1 MSTADGAAAA
11 AVVVAPEP
19 RWGLDRR
26 EAEAR
31 LRRYGPNTLTREQPR
46 SAWLF
51 LGRQFRSGM
60 VWLLLGACGV
70 AALLGEGADAVAI
83 ATIVVL
89 NALVGFLQEYRA
101 DRAVLALRALTAP
114 SARVLRDGVSAVIP
128 ASQVVPGDAL
138 VLEAG
143 DVVAADA
150 RLLSAHALL
159 TLEAALTGEST
170 PVDKQVG
177 ALPDSTPLAERK
189 DRVFMGT
196 SVAAGTA
203 VAEVTATG
211 MDTELGRI
219 AHLVRTAQ
227 EPQTPLQQR
236 LEGVTRMLLVLCV
249 AVGALVAGL
258 GLARGQAGVELL
270 LAAVALA
277 VAAVPE
283 GLPTVVTLALA
294 VGVQRM
300 VKGHVLVR
308 RMQAVEALGA
318 ATVICTDK
326 TGTLTQGIMEVREV
340 WPPESTQR
348 VLEVAAACC
357 DAELGQ
363 GKEAGAG
370 DPTELALLA
379 AARARGVERSD
390 VERERPRVSEQ
401 PFDSERRRMSVLRSD
416 GVLYVKGALEVL
428 LPLCRQVPP
437 GVAEALAALA
447 GRALRVL
454 AVAEGRGPDERD
466 LTLVGLVGLA
476 DPPRP
481 EAVEAVR
488 AAREAGVRTVMITGD
503 HPATALAIAKELGL
517 LREGE
522 APEGIVHARA
532 TAEEK
537 LHIVRG
543 WKARGEVVA
552 MTGDGVNDAPALREA
567 HIGIAM
573 GRTGAEVTREAS
585 DLILTDD
592 NFASIVAA
600 VREGRGIYENIRKTL
615 VYLLAGNAGELV
627 LMLGAS
633 LLGLPL
639 PLLPLHL
646 LWVNLVTDG
655 LPALALV
662 MDPAP
667 PDVMRRPP
675 RRPEEPMLG
684 RREWAAVLATGLL
697 DATVTLGTFLWALEH
712 LSLEEAR
719 TLTFTVLVFCQVLR
733 AFAARSAGMLHWE
746 VGSFTNRALLAV
758 AAGTLALQVALP
770 EVPMLAAFFSLVPL
784 TAAHLVGALGLGLIP
799 VSVLELRKLVPRG
812 RAWSRGRTDAQV

>member
-1 MSTADGAAAA
+1 MSAADGAAAA
-11 AVVVAPEP
+11 AVVAPEP

-416 GVLYVKGALEVL
+416 GVLYVKGALEAL

>member
-1 MSTADGAAAA
+1 MVSAARG
-11 AVVVAPEP
+11 AVVAAVAPEP
-19 RWGLDRR
+19 RWGLGAR

-31 LRRYGPNTLTREQPR
+31 LRQHGPNTLTREQPAP
-46 SAWLF
+46 AWRF
-51 LGRQFRSGM
+51 LARQFRSGM

-114 SARVLRDGVSAVIP
+114 GARVLRDGVSAVIP

-150 RLLSAHALL
+150 RLLTAHALL

-177 ALPDSTPLAERK
+177 ALPDSTPLAERR

-203 VAEVTATG
+203 VAEVMATG

-219 AHLVRTAQ
+219 AHLVRSAQ
-227 EPQTPLQQR
+227 VSQTPLQQR

-258 GLARGQAGVELL
+258 GVMRGESGVALL

-308 RMQAVEALGA
+308 RMQAVETLGS

-326 TGTLTQGIMEVREV
+326 TGTLTLGIMEVREV
-340 WPPESTQR
+340 WPPESAPR

-357 DAELGQ
+357 DAELPAEGL
-363 GKEAGAG
+363 GPGAG
-370 DPTELALLA
+370 DPTELALLV
-379 AARARGVERSD
+379 AARGKGVERAD

-401 PFDSERRRMSVLRSD
+401 PFDSDRRRMSILRSD
-416 GVLYVKGALEVL
+416 GVLYVKGALEAL
-428 LPLCRQVPP
+428 LPLCKQVPP
-437 GVAEALAALA
+437 GVTEALASLA

-454 AVAEGRGPDERD
+454 AVAEGRGPEERD

-481 EAVEAVR
+481 EAVAAVR

-503 HPATALAIAKELGL
+503 HPTTALAIAKELGL

-522 APEGIVHARA
+522 PPEGIVHARA

-537 LHIVRG
+537 LRIVRG

-615 VYLLAGNAGELV
+615 VYLLAGNGGELV

-667 PDVMRRPP
+667 ADVMRRPP
-675 RRPEEPMLG
+675 RRPEAPMLG

-697 DATVTLGTFLWALEH
+697 DASVTLGTFLWALRRM
-712 LSLEEAR
+712 SLEEAR

-733 AFAARSAGMLHWE
+733 AFAARSAGMIHWE
-746 VGSFTNRALLAV
+746 VGSFSNWPLLGV
-758 AAGTLALQVALP
+758 VVGTLALQVALP

-784 TAAHLVGALGLGLIP
+784 DAAHLALALGLGLIP
-799 VSVLELRKLVPRG
+799 VSVLELRKLVARG
-812 RAWSRGRTDAQV
+812 MTRRSRACT

>member
-1 MSTADGAAAA
+1 M
-11 AVVVAPEP
+11 
-19 RWGLDRR
+19 GLGQQ

-31 LRRYGPNTLTREQPR
+31 LRQHGPNTLTREQPA
-46 SAWLF
+46 SAWRF
-51 LGRQFRSGM
+51 LARQFRSGM

-114 SARVLRDGVSAVIP
+114 GARVLRDGVSAVIP

-150 RLLSAHALL
+150 RLLTAHALL

-177 ALPDSTPLAERK
+177 ALPDSTPLAERR

-211 MDTELGRI
+211 METELGRI

-227 EPQTPLQQR
+227 VSQTPLQQR

-258 GLARGQAGVELL
+258 GLMRGESGVALL

-308 RMQAVEALGA
+308 RMQAVETLGS

-326 TGTLTQGIMEVREV
+326 TGTLTLGIMEVREV
-340 WPPESTQR
+340 WPPASAHR

-357 DAELGQ
+357 DAELPARGQ
-363 GKEAGAG
+363 EGPGAG
-370 DPTELALLA
+370 DPTELALLV
-379 AARARGVERSD
+379 AARATGVERAD

-401 PFDSERRRMSVLRSD
+401 PFDSDRRRMSILRSD
-416 GVLYVKGALEVL
+416 GVLYVKGALEAL
-428 LPLCRQVPP
+428 LPLCKQVPP
-437 GVAEALAALA
+437 GVTEALASLA

-454 AVAEGRGPDERD
+454 AVAEGKGPEERD

-522 APEGIVHARA
+522 SPEGIVHARA
-532 TAEEK
+532 TAEQK
-537 LHIVRG
+537 LQIVRG

-585 DLILTDD
+585 DLILTND

-615 VYLLAGNAGELV
+615 VYLLAGNGGELV
-627 LMLGAS
+627 LMLCAS

-684 RREWAAVLATGLL
+684 RREWASVLATGLL
-697 DATVTLGTFLWALEH
+697 DACVTLGTFLWALERM
-712 LSLEEAR
+712 SQEEAR

-733 AFAARSAGMLHWE
+733 AFAARSAGMVHWE
-746 VGSFTNRALLAV
+746 VGSFSNGPLLGV
-758 AAGTLALQVALP
+758 VAGTLALQVALP
-770 EVPMLAAFFSLVPL
+770 EVPLLAAFFSLVPL
-784 TAAHLVGALGLGLIP
+784 DAAHLALALGLGLIP
-799 VSVLELRKLVPRG
+799 VSVLELRKLLARG
-812 RAWSRGRTDAQV
+812 MTRRSRA

>member
-1 MSTADGAAAA
+1 MSAANTGAAVA
-11 AVVVAPEP
+11 VAPEP
-19 RWGLDRR
+19 RWGLTQR

-31 LRRYGPNTLTREQPR
+31 LVRHGPNTLTREQPR

-326 TGTLTQGIMEVREV
+326 TGTLTQGIMEVREL
-340 WPPESTQR
+340 WPPESAQR

-363 GKEAGAG
+363 GQGPGAG

-401 PFDSERRRMSVLRSD
+401 PFDSDRRRMSVLRSD
-416 GVLYVKGALEVL
+416 GVLSVKGALEAL

-437 GVAEALAALA
+437 GVAEALASLA

-522 APEGIVHARA
+522 SPEGIVHARA
-532 TAEEK
+532 TAEQK

-684 RREWAAVLATGLL
+684 RREWTAVLATGLL
-697 DATVTLGTFLWALEH
+697 DAAVSLGTFLWSLQH
-712 LSLEEAR
+712 LPVEEAR
-719 TLTFTVLVFCQVLR
+719 TLTFTVLVCCQVLR
-733 AFAARSAGMLHWE
+733 SFAARSVGLLHWE
-746 VGSFTNRALLAV
+746 VGAFDNRPLLAV
-758 AAGTLALQVALP
+758 AALTLALQVALP
-770 EVPMLAAFFSLVPL
+770 EVPALAAFFSLVPL
-784 TAAHLVGALGLGLIP
+784 DATHLALALGLGFIP
-799 VSVLELRKLVPRG
+799 VSVLELRKLLLRG
-812 RAWSRGRTDAQV
+812 MARARARAPLGG